1 VVFTITYFP
10 EFPFITCIVLSGF
23 RRLFFNGK
31 NIVANSKVIG
41 KKNNSLKQYTWWAL
55 GFRGEEMGTSASDKE
70 KSQESQAGKTKAIV
84 IGIVLTII
92 GSLIASA
99 YAKETIPNY
108 IGFIM
113 LLVGIAAF
121 VIGVVATGTAYL
133 KTRLCQ
139 ETPVKIGVKTL
150 KILCLSIWSLG
161 IGVVLAVVGS
171 ILGSAYAE
179 GTIINEAGYWSLLT
193 GTGVFLFGVAGTAI
207 ISLKRRPKR
216 SGVKGAKRRGG
227 FSNILFIGIAVALVI
242 AGFIVA
248 GSYAKESLMNYVGFA
263 TLLTG
268 IAGLSAGV
276 AKMVVAILKNRVYP
290 DGKVG
295 GNKPRL
301 IFGSIWAM
309 SIGLMLLI
317 NGSLIAGSY
326 EKNSIMNCS
335 GFGMLLAGTSV
346 FVYGLFET
354 ARISATGY
362 FSKRSSAHVDMER
375 VKKKEKLSVRLKKFG
390 RNLVKTSAVINLIG
404 VMVGIGLLFFSLWQL
419 DIIVSG
425 PLWWEYSPTGPGWH
439 WDGPGAY
446 ARTTFQCT
454 ELWITTIGQAY
465 DTLFMLIFISFI
477 VVFASAFFWP
487 RGRGKDNA

>member
-1 VVFTITYFP
+1 
-10 EFPFITCIVLSGF
+10 
-23 RRLFFNGK
+23 
-31 NIVANSKVIG
+31 
-41 KKNNSLKQYTWWAL
+41 
-55 GFRGEEMGTSASDKE
+55 MGTSASDEE
-70 KSQESQAGKTKAIV
+70 KGQGSQAGKTRIIV

-99 YAKETIPNY
+99 YAKETITNY

-133 KTRLCQ
+133 KACLCR
-139 ETPVKIGVKTL
+139 ETPARIGGKTL
-150 KILCLSIWSLG
+150 KVLCLSIWLLG
-161 IGVVLAVVGS
+161 IGVVLAVIGS
-171 ILGSAYAE
+171 ILGSAYAAN
-179 GTIINEAGYWSLLT
+179 TIINEVGYWSLWT
-193 GTGVFLFGVAGTAI
+193 GTGIFLFGVAGTAI
-207 ISLKRRPKR
+207 IGLKRRPKQPR
-216 SGVKGAKRRGG
+216 IKGAKGVKVAKRSGGG
-227 FSNILFIGIAVALVI
+227 FSNILFIAVAVALVI

-248 GSYAKESLMNYVGFA
+248 GSYAKESLMNYAGFA

-268 IAGLSAGV
+268 IAVLSVGV
-276 AKMVVAILKNRVYP
+276 ARLVVAILKKRMYP

-295 GNKPRL
+295 GNEPRL

-326 EKNSIMNCS
+326 EKNSLMNAS

-354 ARISATGY
+354 ARIATMGY
-362 FSKRSSAHVDMER
+362 FSSRRDSASLDVKR
-375 VKKKEKLSVRLKKFG
+375 VKKKEKISVRLKKFG
-390 RNLVKTSAVINLIG
+390 RNLVKTSAVLNLIG

-419 DIIVSG
+419 DLIVSG
-425 PLWWEYSPTGPGWH
+425 PVWWEVSPTGPGWN
-439 WDGPGAY
+439 WPGPGAY
-446 ARTTFQCT
+446 ARETFQCT
-454 ELWITTIGQAY
+454 ELWVTTIGQAY
-465 DTLFMLIFISFI
+465 DTLFMLIFIAFI

-487 RGRGKDNA
+487 RGRKNNPQSQD